1 MLRKNLPSTFVS
13 LFIHSLNKMCR
24 HKVLISNFHGYVAR
38 CESCSKVQIAFGTS
52 LFGMS
57 MKEFEVFANYL
68 YHLRVK
74 GDAYG
79 LHEKRIRV
87 SLGDS
92 ASLMILTPYELENF
106 IEMIESASIKNLI
119 QECLTNLN

>member
-1 MLRKNLPSTFVS
+1 MLRKKLASTFVL
-13 LFIHSLNKMCR
+13 LFIQSLNKMCR
-24 HKVLISNFHGYVAR
+24 HKVLVSNFHGYVAR
-38 CESCSKVQIAFGTS
+38 CESCSKVQVAFGTS

-57 MKEFEVFANYL
+57 MKEFEVFASYL
-68 YHLRVK
+68 YQLRAK

-87 SLGDS
+87 SLADS
-92 ASLMILTPYELENF
+92 GSLMILTPYELENF

-119 QECLTNLN
+119 HECLVNRN

>member
-1 MLRKNLPSTFVS
+1 MN
-13 LFIHSLNKMCR
+13 
-24 HKVLISNFHGYVAR
+24 
-38 CESCSKVQIAFGTS
+38 
-52 LFGMS
+52 
-57 MKEFEVFANYL
+57 MKEFEGFASYL

-87 SLGDS
+87 NRGEGGTM
-92 ASLMILTPYELENF
+92 MILTPYELENF

-119 QECLTNLN
+119 HECMANRN

>member
-1 MLRKNLPSTFVS
+1 LLHNTTASTFVS
-13 LFIHSLNKMCR
+13 LFIQSLNKMCK
-24 HKVLISNFHGYVAR
+24 HTVLVSNFHGYVAR

-79 LHEKRIRV
+79 LHEKRIRIHV
-87 SLGDS
+87 GDS
-92 ASLMILTPYELENF
+92 GSMMILTPYELENF

-119 QECLTNLN
+119 HECLANRN

>member
-1 MLRKNLPSTFVS
+1 
-13 LFIHSLNKMCR
+13 MCR
-24 HKVLISNFHGYVAR
+24 FTVLISGFHGYVTR

-57 MKEFEVFANYL
+57 MKDFEVFANYL
-68 YHLRVK
+68 YHLRTK

-87 SLGDS
+87 SLGD
-92 ASLMILTPYELENF
+92 AVAQMILTPYELENL

-119 QECLTNLN
+119 QECLTHLN